1 MSNMSNDVYDTT
13 RNLVNGINYRL
24 INTSLQTIKQRDLQM
39 IGTEVQ
45 NPSTA
50 RIQYKTVWIKLE
62 KYIYRRYK
70 KNHNLKLK

>member
-24 INTSLQTIKQRDLQM
+24 INTSLQTIKQRDLRM

-45 NPSTA
+45 NP
-50 RIQYKTVWIKLE
+50 
-62 KYIYRRYK
+62 
-70 KNHNLKLK
+70 